1 MKKNVLIIS
10 GSRADFGLLEPII
23 FSLKKSNKFETLL
36 LLTGM
41 HTLKQY
47 GYTVDD
53 IKSRG
58 YKISKIVPISK
69 NGDMLSWFSEEIE
82 GIYNFCS
89 RNTVDL
95 ILVLGDRDEML
106 AGAIVGAHLGIPVG
120 HVHGGDLS
128 GESVV
133 DSKNRNAITQFST
146 FYFAATKKSA
156 KRISKMIQ
164 SDKNIY
170 IVGAPGV
177 DLIKNIKIKS
187 RDEIAREFNLD
198 QHKKWV
204 LVLMHPTPLSKGLTF
219 REQITPVCNS
229 LADSSFEI
237 IWIYPNSDTGSDI
250 FIEEI
255 DVFAKNKKIKL
266 FKNLLREN
274 FVTFLSVV
282 DVLVGNSSAGIIESA
297 YFHLPVV
304 NVGDR
309 QSGRERSANV
319 IDCGYNKIEIVEAM
333 TKAVSV
339 EFRIVAKKSK
349 SVYGNGFAGEK
360 IAEILEK
367 KL

>member
-177 DLIKNIKIKS
+177 DLIKNIKIK
-187 RDEIAREFNLD
+187 
-198 QHKKWV
+198 
-204 LVLMHPTPLSKGLTF
+204 
-219 REQITPVCNS
+219 
-229 LADSSFEI
+229 
-237 IWIYPNSDTGSDI
+237 
-250 FIEEI
+250 
-255 DVFAKNKKIKL
+255 
-266 FKNLLREN
+266 
-274 FVTFLSVV
+274 
-282 DVLVGNSSAGIIESA
+282 
-297 YFHLPVV
+297 
-304 NVGDR
+304 
-309 QSGRERSANV
+309 
-319 IDCGYNKIEIVEAM
+319 
-333 TKAVSV
+333 
-339 EFRIVAKKSK
+339 
-349 SVYGNGFAGEK
+349 
-360 IAEILEK
+360 
-367 KL
+367 